1 MNNYKL
7 IIFIFY
13 IALSIYIINRSSL
26 EFDIYK
32 VKFRLLPSWGKIV
45 SAFLILSS
53 IIVLL
58 MFDELIESPKHFFI
72 SAINLA
78 LFIFF
83 FSKRK
88 SEDEFSEQVRFKAF
102 AYSFV
107 GFISVFGAFSA
118 LQIGEEKTGLTG
130 AIFLY
135 QVVVGSTFL
144 TAILYF
150 YITLYKLRKENK
162 YD

>member
-7 IIFIFY
+7 IIFLLY
-13 IALSIYIINRSSL
+13 LALSIYISRSSL

-32 VKFRLLPSWGKIV
+32 VKFRLLPSWGKIASV
-45 SAFLILSS
+45 ILTLTS
-53 IIVLL
+53 ILVLL
-58 MFDELIESPKHFFI
+58 IFGELIENSKHFFI
-72 SAINLA
+72 SVINLA

-88 SEDEFSEQVRFKAF
+88 SEDEYSEHVRLKAF

-107 GFISVFGAFSA
+107 GFIFVFGAFSA
-118 LQIGEEKTGLTG
+118 LQIGEAETGLTG

-135 QVVVGSTFL
+135 QVVMGATFL

-150 YITLYKLRKENK
+150 YITLYQLRKENN
-162 YD
+162 